1 MLAAVG
7 GQGAFEM
14 EGGGNIGAWTELPL
28 EGSSV
33 IMGNTSV
40 SWVDIDI
47 SEIPPQSS
55 GELVC
60 GDMDTA
66 GGGSIGASVE
76 KDSNAFKSL

>member
-1 MLAAVG
+1 
-7 GQGAFEM
+7 
-14 EGGGNIGAWTELPL
+14 
-28 EGSSV
+28 
-33 IMGNTSV
+33 MGNTSV